1 MDDPPPKLDVIQAGG
16 LLMKVSA
23 IASATSS
30 GVIGSKG
37 AHKLLWTIPEDLAF
51 FRAQTLGKTL
61 IMGRS
66 TYESIGCRL
75 SGRETIVITN
85 QKNYK
90 CPYENS
96 PLYFTS
102 DKYEALGYAEE
113 IGKDVY
119 VAGGE
124 QIYNMFLPAIDEWY
138 ITRVYGASRH
148 KIVNPVYLPQ
158 EIMIEGSQTDDW
170 ELSSKS
176 VPHLS
181 QSGDGLSYSFE
192 VWRRSLTSYHPYATV
207 YS

>member
-1 MDDPPPKLDVIQAGG
+1 MDDTPTKLDVIQAGG

-37 AHKLLWTIPEDLAF
+37 TNKLLWTIPEDMAH
-51 FRAQTLGKTL
+51 FRDKTLGKTL
-61 IMGRS
+61 IMGRA
-66 TYESIGCRL
+66 TYESVGCRL

-119 VAGGE
+119 VAGGA
-124 QIYNMFLPAIDEWY
+124 QIYNMFLPAIGEWD
-138 ITRVYGASRH
+138 ITRVYGASEH
-148 KIVNPVYLPQ
+148 KVVNPVYLPQ
-158 EIMIEGSQTDDW
+158 EIRVEGSQTDDW
-170 ELSSKS
+170 ELNSKS
-176 VPHLS
+176 VPYLS
-181 QSGDGLSYSFE
+181 QGGDGLSYSFE
-192 VWRRSLTSYHPYATV
+192 VWRRSLTSYPHYATV

>member
-1 MDDPPPKLDVIQAGG
+1 MDDTPTKLDVIQAGG

-37 AHKLLWTIPEDLAF
+37 TNKLLWTIPEDMAH
-51 FRAQTLGKTL
+51 FRDKTLGKTL
-61 IMGRS
+61 IMGRA
-66 TYESIGCRL
+66 TYESVGCRL

-119 VAGGE
+119 VAGGA
-124 QIYNMFLPAIDEWY
+124 QIYNMFLPAIGEWD
-138 ITRVYGASRH
+138 ITRVYGASEH
-148 KIVNPVYLPQ
+148 KVVNPVYLPQ
-158 EIMIEGSQTDDW
+158 EIRVEGSQTDDW
-170 ELSSKS
+170 ELNSKS
-176 VPHLS
+176 VPYLS
-181 QSGDGLSYSFE
+181 QGGDGLSYSFE
-192 VWRRSLTSYHPYATV
+192 VWRRSLTSYPPYATV

>member
-1 MDDPPPKLDVIQAGG
+1 MDDTPPKLDVIQAGG

-37 AHKLLWTIPEDLAF
+37 ANKLLWTIPEDLAF

-66 TYESIGCRL
+66 TYESVGCRL

-85 QKNYK
+85 QEKYK

-96 PLYFTS
+96 PLYYTS

-113 IGKDVY
+113 IGNDVY

-124 QIYNMFLPAIDEWY
+124 QIYNMFLPVVDEWY
-138 ITRVYGASRH
+138 ITRVYRASKH

-158 EIMIEGSQTDDW
+158 EVMIEGFQTDDW

-181 QSGDGLSYSFE
+181 RSGDGLSYSFE
-192 VWRRSLTSYHPYATV
+192 VWRRSLTSYHPYANV

>member
-1 MDDPPPKLDVIQAGG
+1 MVN
-16 LLMKVSA
+16 VFA

-30 GVIGSKG
+30 GIIGTKG
-37 AHKLLWTIPEDLAF
+37 VNELLWSIPEDLAH
-51 FRAQTLGKTL
+51 FRDKTLGKTL
-61 IMGRS
+61 IMGRA

-113 IGKDVY
+113 IRKDVF

-124 QIYNMFLPAIDEWY
+124 QIYNMFLPVVDVWH
-138 ITRVYGASRH
+138 ITRVYGASKH

-176 VPHLS
+176 GPHLS

-192 VWRRSLTSYHPYATV
+192 ELRRRSLTASSPCATV

>member
-1 MDDPPPKLDVIQAGG
+1 MDDTPPKLDVIQAGG

-37 AHKLLWTIPEDLAF
+37 AHKLLWTIPEDLSF

-61 IMGRS
+61 IMGRA

-113 IGKDVY
+113 VGNDVY
-119 VAGGE
+119 VAGGG

-138 ITRVYGASRH
+138 ITRVYRASKH

-158 EIMIEGSQTDDW
+158 EVMIEGFQADDW
-170 ELSSKS
+170 ELRSKS
-176 VPHLS
+176 VPDLS
-181 QSGDGLSYSFE
+181 RSGDGLSYSFE
-192 VWRRSLTSYHPYATV
+192 TLRRHLTPLPPYATV

>member
-1 MDDPPPKLDVIQAGG
+1 MVN
-16 LLMKVSA
+16 VFA

-30 GVIGSKG
+30 GIIGTKG
-37 AHKLLWTIPEDLAF
+37 VNELLWSIPEDLAH
-51 FRAQTLGKTL
+51 FRDKTLGKTL
-61 IMGRS
+61 IMGRA

-113 IGKDVY
+113 IGKDVF

-138 ITRVYGASRH
+138 ITRVYGAYRH
-148 KIVNPVYLPQ
+148 SVPNPAFLP
-158 EIMIEGSQTDDW
+158 EGIRVEGSETEDW
-170 ELSSKS
+170 ELNSKS
-176 VPHLS
+176 VPYLS
-181 QSGDGLSYSFE
+181 QGGGGLRYSFE
-192 VWRRSLTSYHPYATV
+192 VWRRSLTSYPTYDTV
-207 YS
+207 YL

>member
-1 MDDPPPKLDVIQAGG
+1 MDDTPPKLDVIQAGG

-61 IMGRS
+61 IMGRA

-85 QKNYK
+85 QEKYK

-96 PLYFTS
+96 PLYYTS

-113 IGKDVY
+113 IGNDVF

-124 QIYNMFLPAIDEWY
+124 QIYNMFLPVVDVWH
-138 ITRVYGASRH
+138 ITRVYGSYSH
-148 KIVNPVYLPQ
+148 KVSSPAFLP
-158 EIMIEGSQTDDW
+158 EEVRVEGSESEDW
-170 ELSSKS
+170 YLYSKS
-176 VPHLS
+176 TPTPS
-181 QSGDGLSYSFE
+181 DGSLSYSLE
-192 VWRRSLTSYHPYATV
+192 ELRRRSLTASSPYATV

>member
-1 MDDPPPKLDVIQAGG
+1 MDDTPPKLDVIQAGG

-61 IMGRS
+61 IMGRA

-119 VAGGE
+119 VVGGE

-138 ITRVYGASRH
+138 ITRVYGASKH
-148 KIVNPVYLPQ
+148 KIVNPAYLP
-158 EIMIEGSQTDDW
+158 EEVRREGSESEDW
-170 ELSSKS
+170 ELISRSSPTQFHGS
-176 VPHLS
+176 DV
-181 QSGDGLSYSFE
+181 LSYSFE
-192 VWRRSLTSYHPYATV
+192 KWGRRLTSYPPYATV
-207 YS
+207 YP

>member
-1 MDDPPPKLDVIQAGG
+1 MVN
-16 LLMKVSA
+16 VFA

-30 GVIGSKG
+30 GIIGTQG
-37 AHKLLWTIPEDLAF
+37 VNELLWSIPEDLAH
-51 FRAQTLGKTL
+51 FRDKTLGKTL
-61 IMGRS
+61 IMGRA

-85 QKNYK
+85 QEKYK

-124 QIYNMFLPAIDEWY
+124 QIYNMFLPVVDVWY
-138 ITRVYGASRH
+138 ITRVYGSYRH
-148 KIVNPVYLPQ
+148 KVSNPAFLP
-158 EIMIEGSQTDDW
+158 EEVRVEGSESEDW
-170 ELSSKS
+170 YLYSKS
-176 VPHLS
+176 TPTPS
-181 QSGDGLSYSFE
+181 DGSLSYSLE
-192 VWRRSLTSYHPYATV
+192 ELRRRSLTASSSYATV